1 MKARVKNTRL
11 KVYKPLSTVT
21 VESKNATR
29 LDSLRGKTICEV
41 SATGYW
47 RSQMTFPVIREL
59 LQKQFPDATF
69 VPYTE
74 LPVGRTDRYPV
85 ALDQVGDLLKGKG
98 CDAVLLGN
106 GG

>member
-1 MKARVKNTRL
+1 MKARVKKTRL
-11 KVYKPLSTVT
+11 KVYRPISPVT

-29 LDSLRGKTICEV
+29 LDTLQGKTICEV

-47 RSQMTFPVIREL
+47 RSQMTFPVIRDL
-59 LQKQFPDATF
+59 LQKRFPDATF

-85 ALDQVGDLLKGKG
+85 ALDQVGDLLKEKG